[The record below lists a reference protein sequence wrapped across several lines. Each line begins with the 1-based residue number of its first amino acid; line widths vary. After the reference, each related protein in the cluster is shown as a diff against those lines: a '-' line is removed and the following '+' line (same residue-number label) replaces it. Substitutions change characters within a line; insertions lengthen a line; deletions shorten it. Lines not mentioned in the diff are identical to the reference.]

1 MDPTP
6 TTEHTSV
13 VRSPGQVPMH
23 PPIGRD
29 VNTENGT
36 VRVVL
41 AVDLPAEWGH
51 VNETAIN
58 KAIVNGLSIHFGPLA
73 GLQVLIGVDPD
84 ALVAF
89 L

>member
-6 TTEHTSV
+6 TTEHTPV
-13 VRSPGQVPMH
+13 VRSAGQVPMH
-23 PPIGRD
+23 PPIGRN
-29 VNTENGT
+29 VEFENGT

-41 AVDLPAEWGH
+41 AVDLPAEWGG
-51 VNETAIN
+51 VNEVAIH
-58 KAIVNGLSIHFGPLA
+58 KAIVNGLVAHFGPIA

>member
-1 MDPTP
+1 VDPTP
-6 TTEHTSV
+6 TTMTPV
-13 VRSPGQVPMH
+13 VRSTGQVPMH
-23 PPIGRD
+23 PPIGHN

-41 AVDLPAEWGH
+41 ALDLPAEWGN
-51 VNETAIN
+51 VNETAIH
-58 KAIVNGLSIHFGPLA
+58 KAIVNGLVSHFGPVA